1 MIDGRASCRDTRRK
15 KVPMALAKVKTE
27 MTGTGGGRYT
37 TRADAKVSANKRR
50 RRADKKATTNSKNW

>member
-1 MIDGRASCRDTRRK
+1 
-15 KVPMALAKVKTE
+15 MALAKVKTE